1 MVFNEAMFPYP
12 QFFAEPA
19 GTSSFTPQPNILAVL
34 PQTPTPAV
42 TMAPPPLTAD
52 TTSEAPSSST
62 SPITAADVHTGS
74 PSPVVDSPEIPAPEP
89 AVSTSV
95 QPSAVLI
102 RPDNTH
108 SMCTRVK
115 AGIVKPQIQPTLL
128 LMLKPNQQSQPW
140 LILSGTQL

>member
-52 TTSEAPSSST
+52 TTSEAPSSSPFYLYVN
-62 SPITAADVHTGS
+62 SLISGLELWHF
-74 PSPVVDSPEIPAPEP
+74 
-89 AVSTSV
+89 
-95 QPSAVLI
+95 VL
-102 RPDNTH
+102 
-108 SMCTRVK
+108 C
-115 AGIVKPQIQPTLL
+115 
-128 LMLKPNQQSQPW
+128 
-140 LILSGTQL
+140 